1 MFLSLRS
8 KLLKMI
14 YREVICHSHW
24 YINEMTSKT
33 EKHKSRKKEHEKA
46 TKKDKLSENLNA
58 VSKINLHTGST
69 RVELIL

>member
-1 MFLSLRS
+1 MV
-8 KLLKMI
+8 

-46 TKKDKLSENLNA
+46 TKKDELSENLNA